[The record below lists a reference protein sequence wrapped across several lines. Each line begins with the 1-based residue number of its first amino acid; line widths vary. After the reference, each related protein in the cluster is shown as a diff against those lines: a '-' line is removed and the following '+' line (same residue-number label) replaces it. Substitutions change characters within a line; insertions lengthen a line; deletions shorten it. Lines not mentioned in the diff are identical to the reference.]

1 MSDISDYI
9 STEDEKEIVNAI
21 QQSEKQ
27 TSGEIRVHIEL
38 VCQTEDP
45 YQRALYIFEKLE
57 IHKTQLS
64 NGILIYMAIEDHKL
78 VVCGDKG
85 INDLVDDT
93 YWESTINL
101 MTSYFKSDKYKEG
114 LVKGI
119 DELGEKLKTYF
130 PYEDGD
136 TDELSNEI
144 SKG

>member
-21 QQSEKQ
+21 QQGEKQ

-57 IHKTQLS
+57 MHKTQLS

-101 MTSYFKSDKYKEG
+101 MTSYFKNDKYKEG